1 MKNLTQ
7 IVAIALTCALFVSSC
22 RKDDS
27 TKVSPTSTSG
37 SSSSGS
43 SSSGG
48 VDDKGGASGS
58 DDKGTTT
65 STGGTETPTSK
76 SPRLKYQLKA
86 SNTSFGVAAKGTAGS
101 SITWATATASPTM
114 IKLEAKVG
122 TSEIEYKTTNNV
134 SVDLLASTAG
144 YFGSFSLPAGTYNE
158 VELKITLAKGS
169 SPAMALAGTYTSA
182 AGTIPVKLE
191 VNEAVLLKTETH
203 NVTFTDSASF
213 TSVTTFDLSALMKGI
228 TESMLSGATLTGSTL
243 VISASSNVSLYNI
256 ILDNFK
262 NDDHHHGVNHD

>member
-1 MKNLTQ
+1 MRKLTS
-7 IVAIALTCALFVSSC
+7 ITAMALACALFVTSC
-22 RKDDS
+22 RKDDN

-37 SSSSGS
+37 SSASGS

-48 VDDKGGASGS
+48 TDDKGGTSGS

-65 STGGTETPTSK
+65 STGGTGTPSSK
-76 SPRLKYQLKA
+76 SPKLKYQLKA

-101 SITWATATASPTM
+101 SITWTSATASPTM

-122 TSEIEYKTTNNV
+122 TSEVEYKTTNNV
-134 SVDLLASTAG
+134 AIDLLASTAS

-169 SPAMALAGTYTSA
+169 SAAMALAGNYTSP
-182 AGTIPVKLE
+182 AGTIPVRFE
-191 VNEAVLLKTETH
+191 VNESVLLKTETH
-203 NVTFTDSASF
+203 NVTLTDSASF
-213 TSVTTFDLSALMKGI
+213 TSVTTFDLSALMTGI
-228 TESMLSGATLTGSTL
+228 TESMLSGATLTGGTL

-256 ILDNFK
+256 ILSNFK

>member
-1 MKNLTQ
+1 MKNLTK
-7 IVAIALTCALFVSSC
+7 ITAMALACALFVSSC
-22 RKDDS
+22 RKDGNM
-27 TKVSPTSTSG
+27 KVSPSSTSG

-43 SSSGG
+43 STGG
-48 VDDKGGASGS
+48 VDDNGGTSGN

-65 STGGTETPTSK
+65 TTGGTETPSSK
-76 SPRLKYQLKA
+76 SPKLKYLLKA

-101 SITWATATASPTM
+101 SITWTTATASPTM

-122 TSEIEYKTTNNV
+122 TSEVEYKTTNNV
-134 SVDLLASTAG
+134 SIDLHASTAS

-169 SPAMALAGTYTSA
+169 SPAMALAGNYTSST
-182 AGTIPVKLE
+182 GTVPVKFE
-191 VNEAVLLKTETH
+191 VNEAVMLKTETH
-203 NVTFTDSASF
+203 NITLTDSASF
-213 TSVTTFDLSALMKGI
+213 TSITTFDLSALMSGI
-228 TESMLSGATLTGSTL
+228 TESMLSGATLTGGTL

-256 ILDNFK
+256 ILNNFK